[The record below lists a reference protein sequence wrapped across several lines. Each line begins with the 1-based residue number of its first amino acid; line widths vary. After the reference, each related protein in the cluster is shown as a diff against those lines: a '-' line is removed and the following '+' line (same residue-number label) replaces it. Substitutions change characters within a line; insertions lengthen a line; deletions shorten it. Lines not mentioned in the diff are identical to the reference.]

1 MDFHYQELSAQKMEE
16 IIKQVS
22 QKYLTR
28 EASLHIEEKGVS
40 NFVTEADKAIEKGIK
55 EELSTL
61 YPWIQFLGEESEDQN
76 VDFSGAVWI
85 LDPIDGTANFIHDL
99 RHSCLSLALAINKE
113 VAFGII
119 YHYYTGECFYA
130 QKGMG
135 AYLNGSPI
143 HVSSVKELKYS
154 LASFGTSPY
163 YKEEAEGICD
173 NLKKVYLLC
182 EDIRRFGSAALEL
195 SYVAC
200 GRIDLYLEKGLK
212 PWDYAAAIIL
222 IQEAG
227 GTITDYQGHPIDVS
241 KPCDI
246 LAGNGV
252 VEKKLLE
259 AITL

>member
-1 MDFHYQELSAQKMEE
+1 MDFHYQELSTQKIEE

-55 EELSTL
+55 EELSRL
-61 YPWIQFLGEESEDQN
+61 YPRIQFLGEEGENHN

-113 VAFGII
+113 VVFGII

-130 QKGMG
+130 KKGMG

-182 EDIRRFGSAALEL
+182 EDIRRFGSAA
-195 SYVAC
+195 
-200 GRIDLYLEKGLK
+200 
-212 PWDYAAAIIL
+212 
-222 IQEAG
+222 
-227 GTITDYQGHPIDVS
+227 
-241 KPCDI
+241 
-246 LAGNGV
+246 
-252 VEKKLLE
+252 
-259 AITL
+259 

>member
-1 MDFHYQELSAQKMEE
+1 MNFQYQDISIETVQAM
-16 IIKQVS
+16 IKEVS
-22 QKYLTR
+22 KQFLTR

-40 NFVTEADKAIEKGIK
+40 NFVTKADKAIEKAIK
-55 EELSTL
+55 EKLSKC
-61 YPWIQFLGEESEDQN
+61 YPQVQFLGEESEEQN

-113 VAFGII
+113 VVFGMI
-119 YHYYTGECFYA
+119 YHYYTGECYYA
-130 QKGMG
+130 KKGMG

-143 HVSSVKELKYS
+143 HVSSVSELRYS

-163 YKEEAEGICD
+163 YKESADQIYD
-173 NLKKVYLLC
+173 TLKKVYLLC

-227 GTITDYQGHPIDVS
+227 GTITDYQGNPIDVS

-252 VEKKLLE
+252 VEKKLLKT
-259 AITL
+259 ITL